1 MFPNPVKENKFTVSA
16 KKSIKLIRMHN
27 IMGQKTEFELQKKNR
42 NNFNVIFKEKKKGIY
57 LVTVLFDDNSKEVRR
72 IVVN

>member
-1 MFPNPVKENKFTVSA
+1 
-16 KKSIKLIRMHN
+16 
-27 IMGQKTEFELQKKNR
+27 MGQKTEFELQKKNR